1 MGKTFLLTGARAPV
15 TLDLARALSRAGHR
29 VIGAE
34 SLDHALSR
42 RSNAFAAFYQV
53 PAPNAG
59 PEAFR
64 SAVRRVL
71 EQENVEV
78 LVPTC
83 EEVFHLA
90 PLRGELKKDSSRSV
104 LFWSDDPATLSRLHS
119 KIEFNTLAL
128 TAGLTVPFTFRA
140 TTLEELRS
148 AIDAIGGDRV
158 VLKPEFS
165 RFATRT
171 LILDRDRA
179 LTDVEELANGTAWC
193 VQEFL
198 PGKEFCTYSLARE
211 GRLLAHLTYSHE
223 FKAGKGA
230 GICFEAVSHP
240 AIEAWVARFV
250 EATGF
255 TGQIAFDFIQDE
267 SGTVRALECNPRAT
281 SGLHLFAGNAEF
293 AELLAGEVS
302 SPKTLTPRAGD
313 SAQLRLA
320 MLVYGLPSVRSWH
333 RLSLWGSIFF
343 GAREVVFDS
352 RDPVPF
358 FDQFISFYQLVRAG
372 LRDEV
377 TPLEASTRDI
387 EWNGP

>member
-15 TLDLARALSRAGHR
+15 TLDLARALKRAGHR

-34 SLDHALSR
+34 SLSHALSR
-42 RSNAFAAFYQV
+42 RSNAFSAFYSV
-53 PAPNAG
+53 PAPNDG
-59 PEAFR
+59 PDAFR
-64 SAVRRVL
+64 KAVGKII
-71 EQENVEV
+71 EDEGVEV

-90 PLRGELKKDSSRSV
+90 PMRGASTDRLTLWV
-104 LFWSDDPATLSRLHS
+104 DDPAKLGRLHS
-119 KIEFNTLAL
+119 KVEFNTCAL
-128 TAGLTVPFTFRA
+128 SAGLPVPFTFRA
-140 TTLEELRS
+140 TSPKELGS
-148 AIDAIGGDRV
+148 ALDGIGGDRV
-158 VLKPEFS
+158 VLKPEYS

-171 LILDRDRA
+171 LILDRDQARNIIPSISTGA
-179 LTDVEELANGTAWC
+179 AWC

-198 PGKEFCTYSLARE
+198 PGKEYCSYSLAKD

-240 AIEAWVARFV
+240 AIEDWVKRFV
-250 EATGF
+250 EATGY
-255 TGQIAFDFIQDE
+255 TGQIAFDFIEDD

-281 SGLHLFAGNAEF
+281 SGLHLFAQNPEF
-293 AELLAGEVS
+293 IDLLAGGEGS
-302 SPKTLTPRAGD
+302 GRILAPESGE

-320 MLVYGLPSVRSWH
+320 MLVYGLPSIDSWH
-333 RLSLWGSIFF
+333 RLTLWGSIFS
-343 GAREVVFDS
+343 GARETVFDS
-352 RDPVPF
+352 RDPIPF
-358 FDQFISFYQLVRAG
+358 FDQFISFFALIRAG
-372 LRDEV
+372 LRGRV